1 MTFQEIILKLQEYW
15 AAHGC
20 VVLQPYDNEV
30 GAGTFHPATTLRSLG
45 PEAWKTA
52 YVQPSRRPTDGR
64 YGENPNRLQHYYQF
78 QVIIKPSPD
87 DIVELYLDSLKVI
100 GIEPQHHDVRF
111 VEDDWESPTL
121 GAWGLGWEVWLNG
134 MEITQFTYFQ
144 QVGGLECRPVPAE
157 LTYGLERLAMYIQGV
172 DSIFDIIWS
181 RDKDGSV
188 FTYGDVFLQNEREF
202 SEYNFEIADTAL
214 LISNFDNYEKECQRI
229 LEAGLALPAYDC
241 VLKCSHAFNLL
252 DARGAISATERMG
265 YILRVRTLAKACCEA
280 YLVQSVGQRDGVG
293 VVQRDGVGV
302 PNSENLGHQPRPSV
316 PHQQEEAPAT
326 GLGVN
331 VQAAP
336 HDPAMLILEIGCEEI
351 PSTPL
356 YRATEQ
362 LAVLA
367 KEAFAEARL
376 EHGEITTR
384 STPRRIIL
392 EVKRLATSSTPLVQ
406 RFRGPAV
413 SLAYDEE
420 GEPTKAALGFAR
432 GKNLD
437 VRELLKAKEGD
448 TEYVFAHVEQIAR
461 RTDTL
466 LPKILLSLVESIQWP
481 KSQRWGSTEESFA
494 RPVRWLCA
502 LWGPTVIPFS
512 FAGVNSGRLT
522 WGHRLIA
529 NEYVETPSAEDLASY
544 HTKLWIVDS
553 AEMRAGHIKAQ
564 IKMIE
569 DESGLKAYVP
579 SEILAE
585 VINLVEFPTTLL
597 GTFDEE
603 FLSVP
608 SEIIIDA
615 MLKHQRYFPLYNA
628 EGALSN
634 MFLVVSN
641 GHPAYNSDIIA
652 GHERVIRPRLADAQF
667 FYKEDL
673 KRPLESYVENLKNV
687 VFHEKLGT
695 SYDKVQRVVK
705 LAAFLAKQAGLDGEI
720 QAKVSRAALLAKAD
734 LVTNAV
740 VEFTALQGVMGAYY
754 AEAAGEEP
762 EVALAIKE
770 HYRPRFAGDEIP
782 STEIGQLVAVA
793 DKLDTIVGV
802 FAAGQPP
809 TGSSDPFALRRSAIG
824 IIAIL
829 LDGPAVSLSVA
840 LEAAVEGLGA
850 IPAQY
855 DPLEVIAA
863 VREFFVT
870 RLEVIARD
878 KGLSADAVAAILSC
892 GIIEPAQLI
901 SRGEALVLA
910 REKQP
915 ELFDDLATAYAR
927 ANNLRDTEAGIKVTE
942 KLFGEAEKALAFAI
956 DKADEGVRVA
966 LEKEDYAF
974 ALTCLAT
981 LRAPIDRFFEDVMI
995 MTDDERLRA
1004 NRLALLNRFVAVF
1017 KDVADFGKLVK

>member
-1 MTFQEIILKLQEYW
+1 MTFQEIIFKLQEYW

-87 DIVELYLDSLKVI
+87 NIVELYLDSLKVI
-100 GIEPQHHDVRF
+100 GIEPHDHDVRF

-144 QVGGLECRPVPAE
+144 QVGGIECRPVAAE

-172 DSIFDIIWS
+172 DSIFDIVWS
-181 RDKDGSV
+181 RDADGSV
-188 FTYGDVFLQNEREF
+188 YTYGDVFLQNEREF
-202 SEYNFEIADTAL
+202 SEYNFETADTAL
-214 LISNFDNYEKECQRI
+214 LISNFDNYERECQRI
-229 LEAGLALPAYDC
+229 LEKGLALPAYDC

-265 YILRVRTLAKACCEA
+265 YILRVRTLTKACCEA
-280 YLVQSVGQRDGVG
+280 YLVQRDGAPVPIPQKL
-293 VVQRDGVGV
+293 VQ
-302 PNSENLGHQPRPSV
+302 EPRPSV
-316 PHQQEEAPAT
+316 PNETSPLAEQAPGAD
-326 GLGVN
+326 LDIN
-331 VQAAP
+331 VHTAP
-336 HDPAMLILEIGCEEI
+336 HDPSTLVLEIGCEEI

-362 LAVLA
+362 LAILA
-367 KEAFAEARL
+367 KEALAAARL
-376 EHGEITTR
+376 EHGEISTR

-392 EVKRLATSSTPLVQ
+392 EVKRLAINSTPLVQ

-413 SLAYDEE
+413 SLAYGQD

-432 GKNLD
+432 GKGLD

-448 TEYVFAHVEQIAR
+448 TEYVFAHVEQFAR

-481 KSQRWGSTEESFA
+481 KSQRWGSTEESFS
-494 RPVRWLCA
+494 RPVRWICA

-529 NEYVETPSAEDLASY
+529 NESVEIPSAEDLASY

-564 IKMIE
+564 IKLLE

-579 SEILAE
+579 GDILAE
-585 VINLVEFPTTLL
+585 VINLVEFPTTLM

-603 FLSVP
+603 FLAVP

-615 MLKHQRYFPLYNA
+615 MLKHQRYFPLYTA

-634 MFLVVSN
+634 KFLVVSN
-641 GHPAYNSDIIA
+641 GHPAYNSHIIA

-673 KRPLESYVENLKNV
+673 KRPLESYVDDLKNV

-695 SYDKVQRVVK
+695 SYDKVQRIVK
-705 LAAFLAKQAGLDGEI
+705 LAGFLSDQAGLDAETKT
-720 QAKVSRAALLAKAD
+720 KVTRAALLAKAD

-754 AEAAGEEP
+754 AEAAAEEP

-782 STEIGQLVAVA
+782 GTSIGQLVAMA

-824 IIAIL
+824 VIAIL
-829 LDGPAVSLSVA
+829 LDGPAVSLSIA

-863 VREFFVT
+863 VREFFT
-870 RLEVIARD
+870 ARLEVIARD
-878 KGLSADAVAAILSC
+878 RGLSADVVAAILSS
-892 GIIEPAQLI
+892 GIIEPAQVL
-901 SRGEALVLA
+901 SRGEALVEA

-927 ANNLRDTEAGIKVTE
+927 ANNLRDAEIGTKVTE

-956 DKADEGVRVA
+956 DKADEGVQVA
-966 LEKEDYAF
+966 LEKGDYAF

-995 MTDDERLRA
+995 MAEDERLRT

-1017 KDVADFGKLVK
+1017 KDVADFGKLAK